1 MNRGDVVLSNPKE
14 GKSWRVLEPG
24 TLEMLL
30 KNALST
36 TVHDATGK
44 YVDFNVIFL
53 EGKQFIF
60 KSFEFFIFL

>member
-1 MNRGDVVLSNPKE
+1 
-14 GKSWRVLEPG
+14 
-24 TLEMLL
+24 MLL

-36 TVHDATGK
+36 TVHDSTGK
-44 YVDFNVIFL
+44 DVDFNVIFL

>member
-1 MNRGDVVLSNPKE
+1 VNCGDVVLSNAKE

-30 KNALST
+30 ENALST

-44 YVDFNVIFL
+44 DVDFNVIFL